1 MQTTIH
7 SKFIGT
13 DTAKEAEEILRSCV
27 HCGFCNATCPTY
39 RETRDERNG
48 PRGRIYLMKQFFET
62 GEASELTLKHLDA
75 CLNCRNCETTCPSNV
90 QYGKLYDIGHHLIEQ
105 QNPRPVPGKVI
116 RWALRKLIPNQFLFG
131 FFVRC
136 GQITRPLLPG
146 PIAKKVPLRQKVKP
160 WPTTRHDRK
169 MLLLGGCVVPTT
181 TPNTNG
187 SIARVLDKLDVSVK
201 VAPKAGCCGALS
213 YHLSEHEEALDQM
226 RRNIDAWWPD
236 IEAGAEKIIVNASA
250 CSLMVKNYGRY
261 LGKDPEYAEKAM
273 KVSAMAEDISEVLAE
288 EDLSRLKAQSREHKP
303 ALKTAFHCPCT
314 LQHGLGLNGKVESL
328 LADAGV
334 DLVPVEDGGQCCGSS
349 GTYSILQ
356 PKLSQKI
363 LAKKVK
369 GLTAN
374 APQQIATANIGCQMH
389 IQTATDTPVKHWVEL
404 LDPSLD

>member
-1 MQTTIH
+1 
-7 SKFIGT
+7 
-13 DTAKEAEEILRSCV
+13 
-27 HCGFCNATCPTY
+27 
-39 RETRDERNG
+39 
-48 PRGRIYLMKQFFET
+48 
-62 GEASELTLKHLDA
+62 
-75 CLNCRNCETTCPSNV
+75 
-90 QYGKLYDIGHHLIEQ
+90 
-105 QNPRPVPGKVI
+105 
-116 RWALRKLIPNQFLFG
+116 
-131 FFVRC
+131 
-136 GQITRPLLPG
+136 
-146 PIAKKVPLRQKVKP
+146 
-160 WPTTRHDRK
+160 

>member
-7 SKFIGT
+7 TKFIGT

-62 GEASELTLKHLDA
+62 GEASELTLNHLDA

-105 QNPRPVPGKVI
+105 QNPRPVPGRMV
-116 RWALRKLIPNQFLFG
+116 RWALRKLLLNQLLFS

-146 PIAKKVPLRQKVKP
+146 PLAKKVPVRQIEKP
-160 WPTTRHDRK
+160 WPEVRHQRK
-169 MLLLGGCVVPTT
+169 MLLLAGCVVPTT

-187 SIARVLDKLDVSVK
+187 AIARVLDKLGVSVK
-201 VAPKAGCCGALS
+201 VAPRAGCCGAVS
-213 YHLSEHEEALDQM
+213 YHLSEHEEAMDQM
-226 RRNIDAWWPD
+226 RKNIDAWWPD
-236 IEAGAEKIIVNASA
+236 IEAGAEKIVIGASA
-250 CSLMVKNYGRY
+250 CSLMIKNYDRY
-261 LGKDPEYAEKAM
+261 LREDARYAGKAR
-273 KVSAMAEDISEVLAE
+273 KVSAMAQDISEVMAE
-288 EDLSRLKAQSREHKP
+288 EDLSPLKAESEGRQP
-303 ALKTAFHCPCT
+303 LKTAFHCPCT

-328 LADAGV
+328 LSNAGV

-389 IQTATDTPVKHWVEL
+389 IQTATNTPVKHWIEL

>member
-7 SKFIGT
+7 TKFIGT
-13 DTAKEAEEILRSCV
+13 DSAKDAEAILQNCV

-39 RETRDERNG
+39 RVTRDERNG

-62 GEASELTLKHLDA
+62 GEASELTLNHLDA

-90 QYGKLYDIGHHLIEQ
+90 EYGKLFDIGHHLIEQ
-105 QNPRPVPGKVI
+105 QNPRPLPGRLV
-116 RWALRKLIPNQFLFG
+116 RLALRKLLPRKHLFG
-131 FFVRC
+131 FFVWC
-136 GQITRPLLPG
+136 GQLTRPLLPKSV
-146 PIAKKVPLRQKVKP
+146 ARKVPIRQIQRP
-160 WPTTRHDRK
+160 WPTTQHPRK

-187 SIARVLDKLDVSVK
+187 SIARVLDKLGVSVK
-201 VAPKAGCCGALS
+201 VANKAGCCGALS
-213 YHLSEHEEALDQM
+213 YHLSEHDEATDQM

-236 IEAGAEKIIVNASA
+236 IEAGAEKIVIGASA
-250 CSLMVKNYGRY
+250 CSLMIKDYGRY
-261 LGKDPEYAEKAM
+261 LSKDAQYAEKAK
-273 KVSAMAEDISEVLAE
+273 KVSAMAQDISEVLTE
-288 EDLSRLKAQSREHKP
+288 EDLSPLKADSQNNQP
-303 ALKTAFHCPCT
+303 AMKTAFHCPCT
-314 LQHGLGLNGKVESL
+314 LQHGLGLNGTVESL
-328 LADAGV
+328 LTAAGV

-349 GTYSILQ
+349 GTYSVLQ
-356 PKLSQKI
+356 PGLSQKI

-374 APQQIATANIGCQMH
+374 APEQIVTANVGCQMH